1 MSAKPI
7 NVSLA
12 VMFVA
17 SGGNT
22 RDSLYFYSFTP
33 ATINVTEPDTEV
45 IFTLSPD
52 TAARFQIADLYASD
66 NSGNLSGIKRSTDR
80 RSLSVVNSNKVQQ
93 LVFVSLLVMDGD
105 IRINCDPQMTNT
117 PTGSGG

>member
-12 VMFVA
+12 VMFVG

-22 RDSLYFYSFTP
+22 RDCHYFYSFTP

-45 IFTLSPD
+45 IFTLSTD
-52 TAARFQIADLYASD
+52 TAARFQITDLYASD

-105 IRINCDPQMTNT
+105 IRVNCDPQMTNT
-117 PTGSGG
+117 PTGPG